1 MNWKEYLKT
10 QGYTDAEIANME
22 TTFGGQKMA
31 KAFEQPIADKLAA
44 EQAAATAKS
53 EKEDFE
59 RFYNDE
65 VLPKISTTYQ
75 DAINA
80 RTRVAALEARLKAAN
95 EYGFLSDP
103 KVVDGVV
110 PGAPA
115 VTPTTTTATNPVPGS
130 PAAPPSF
137 DPSQYLRADKFAEEV
152 NNIPTMLGRLTKIS
166 NEHMALFGSPLLDI
180 DDLIA
185 QAQASKGKRNV
196 GQIWEEKYKVQA
208 KRDEIAAAKQA
219 EHDKRIA
226 DEAIRKYASEHNMPF
241 TAPGQVSKAPLF
253 SPKSSDDMHQPWKGA
268 KDRKAERR
276 QTMIDAMQGRQ
287 APRVQ

>member
-1 MNWKEYLKT
+1 MNWKDYLKS

-22 TTFGGQKMA
+22 TTFGGPKMA

-44 EQAAATAKS
+44 EQAAATARS

-115 VTPTTTTATNPVPGS
+115 VATPSTPANPVPGS
-130 PAAPPSF
+130 PAAPANF
-137 DPSQYLRADKFAEEV
+137 DPNNYVRADKFAEEV
-152 NNIPTMLGRLTKIS
+152 NNIPSMLGRLTKIS
-166 NEHMALFGSPLLDI
+166 NEHMSLFGSPLLDI
-180 DDLIA
+180 DEIIRE
-185 QAQASKGKRNV
+185 AQASKGKRNV
-196 GQIWEEKYKVQA
+196 GTIWEEKYKVQA

-226 DEAIRKYASEHNMPF
+226 DEAVRKYASEHNMPF

-253 SPKSSDDMHQPWKGA
+253 TPKSADDAHQPWKGA

-276 QTMIDAMQGRQ
+276 QTMMEAMQGRLP